1 MTPQIGQ
8 SGQNFDLKSRF
19 LGYLS
24 PFRAVNTHKSRP
36 LKAKNNTQSLR
47 KKNQKQ
53 LRDPNNRQN
62 TGVNLGQSVDFWVH
76 FRSTSSNI
84 ALLEKILEKKSFP
97 QIAKHILKKK

>member
-8 SGQNFDLKSRF
+8 NGQNFDLKSGF
-19 LGYLS
+19 WGHLS
-24 PFRAVNTHKSRP
+24 TFRAVNTHKSRP
-36 LKAKNNTQSLR
+36 LGRKQYPITS

-53 LRDPNNRQN
+53 LRDPYNRQN

-84 ALLEKILEKKSFP
+84 P
-97 QIAKHILKKK
+97 RWYRKKK